1 MIELVPVVQLR
12 LTFDDALTPVL
23 VRVARKKA
31 GVGMAML
38 FSLMLVAPMEPNDPV
53 PEQAMVLKLVVPEHE
68 MLPKDPVP
76 LHTTRPKDPVPED
89 DTLPNDP
96 SPLVEN
102 AVPDTVPR
110 HEIEPKIPVDETDR
124 SPFETRV
131 PKVPFALQVTL
142 LHVRLC
148 RLVVP
153 CAVRRVVES
162 VLKLPVPPVKPP
174 LEKSLPLQ

>member
-1 MIELVPVVQLR
+1 MIELFPVPQAI
-12 LTFDDALTPVL
+12 LTFVDAAIPPLM
-23 VRVARKKA
+23 RVARKKA

-38 FSLMLVAPMEPNDPV
+38 FSLMLVVLMEPNDPV
-53 PEQAMVLKLVVPEHE
+53 PVQAMVLKLAVPEHE
-68 MLPKDPVP
+68 KVPNDRVP
-76 LHTTRPKDPVPED
+76 LHETRPKDPVPPD

-102 AVPDTVPR
+102 EVPDTVPR
-110 HEIEPKIPVDETDR
+110 HEIAPKIPVAETDR

-131 PKVPFALQVTL
+131 PKVPFALQATL

-153 CAVRRVVES
+153 VVRNPFALVT
-162 VLKLPVPPVKPP
+162 VL
-174 LEKSLPLQ
+174 LE